1 MNLFDIE
8 LPKYFMDEFKITLNH
23 PLYISDNIFA
33 AKEHGKRVLL
43 EMVDTYSNL
52 ILGYSGGMDSSF
64 ILCCIRDLINEK
76 KITEDTIE
84 IVQGVFTGNDV
95 ILTLDHKRAT
105 KFANSLGFNP
115 RIYKYDINEKW
126 RDCENLILKYML
138 SGRATVIGSY
148 QILLSMQQDGTVITG
163 HTTISKYLV
172 GQSLLPHWSV
182 WMDSIIDNLINF
194 QTWDSDNY
202 SSYITPFKLNMRKVN
217 TQPYNMKYSQEY
229 SYHFNYRSINNL
241 EKSLYL
247 YMIYLQCYPK
257 MMEIFGKFLT
267 INWMVWEQHCSHDD
281 ITRLRNFDEM
291 PANVSV
297 IKLPNG
303 ELFTEKHLLNYD
315 EMKEGEK

>member
-115 RIYKYDINEKW
+115 RIHKFDIHENWKG
-126 RDCENLILKYML
+126 CENLILKYKL

-148 QILLSMQQDGTVITG
+148 QMLFAMQQDGILITN
-163 HTTISKYLV
+163 HVSHPPEYFTNVPFVALNMA
-172 GQSLLPHWSV
+172 HA
-182 WMDSIIDNLINF
+182 IDNLINF
-194 QTWDSDNY
+194 QTWDRDNY
-202 SSYITPFKLNMRKVN
+202 SSYMTPFKLNMRKIN
-217 TQPYNMKYSQEY
+217 TQPYNMEFGGDHG
-229 SYHFNYRSINNL
+229 YHINYWSINKL
-241 EKSLYL
+241 EKYLYL
-247 YMIYLQCYPK
+247 YMTYLQCYPK
-257 MMEIFGKFLT
+257 MMEILGKFLT

-281 ITRLRNFDEM
+281 ITRLRNFDDM
-291 PANVSV
+291 PVNVARV
-297 IKLPNG
+297 KLPNG